1 MKKYR
6 LGVIV
11 LSCILTILMLVSG
24 CESVNEEE
32 NTSVLETNQSES
44 KTIIDLTGKEV
55 MIPHANE
62 INRVIIVAPP
72 LVATYASVVKDTE
85 KLVGIH
91 PTAIKIANKEL
102 LDLVI
107 PNWQS
112 INTSFVTGFTS
123 NTEEVLKMNPD
134 IILVYGESQK
144 KGLENINVPIVDFY
158 LDDPENE
165 NWSVKI
171 DILMR
176 EIFEIEEKNTLQKE
190 WDEAN
195 KIVDEALKDI
205 NESDKKTAIMVRN
218 NTQDSLSVRGADYYG
233 DDWLVK
239 TGLINSA
246 GKLEG
251 DNAQISMEQLYQ
263 WNPDI
268 VYDFVGQD
276 ADGYLQNAIE
286 GKDWSHVKAFK
297 NKAIYDMPQGMFN
310 WGAPN
315 VDSPLTLIWMTM
327 KNYPDTISKDFFND
341 YMKSYYKRQYDIDLT
356 DELLEEILDP
366 MK

>member
-1 MKKYR
+1 MKKYLSKYR
-6 LGVIV
+6 LGIFFLLSIMITSMV
-11 LSCILTILMLVSG
+11 LSG
-24 CESVNEEE
+24 CSS
-32 NTSVLETNQSES
+32 TDTTKTDQSE
-44 KTIIDLTGKEV
+44 KRTIVDLTGKEV
-55 MIPHANE
+55 IIPPASE
-62 INRVIIVAPP
+62 INRVVIVAPP

-91 PTAIKIANKEL
+91 PTAINVANKSL

-112 INTSFVTGFTS
+112 INTAFLSGFTS

-144 KGLENINVPIVDFY
+144 KGLENVNVPIVDFY

-176 EIFEIEEKNTLQKE
+176 EIFEIKEENTLQKE

-195 KIVDEALKDI
+195 KIVDEALKHISDT
-205 NESDKKTAIMVRN
+205 DKKTAIMVRD
-218 NTQDSLSVRGADYYG
+218 NTQGSFSVRGMNYYG

-239 TGLINSA
+239 TGLINAA
-246 GKLEG
+246 GNLAG
-251 DNAQISMEQLYQ
+251 DSAQITMEQLYQ

-276 ADGYLQNAIE
+276 ADAYLQNTIE
-286 GKDWSHVKAFK
+286 GQDWSQVTASK

-327 KNYPDTISKDFFND
+327 KNYPDTISQESFKD
-341 YMKSYYKRQYDIDLT
+341 YMKAFYKRQYDIDLT
-356 DELLEEILDP
+356 DALFEEILDP
-366 MK
+366 VK